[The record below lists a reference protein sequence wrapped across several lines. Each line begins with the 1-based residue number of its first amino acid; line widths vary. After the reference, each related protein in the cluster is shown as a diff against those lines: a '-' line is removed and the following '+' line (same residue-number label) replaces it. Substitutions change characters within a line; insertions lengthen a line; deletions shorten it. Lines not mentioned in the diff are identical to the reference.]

1 MALTARRIIEW
12 KGSAQDQVAGLFADS
27 DIYYPGGLYIVD
39 ADGKAA
45 VPSDTADLIPLGI
58 FTGEC
63 SDGDR
68 TDAKTISTSNTIKGV
83 FQRGMVWLPFS
94 GAAQSD
100 VGEIFYVSADDTL
113 TQTAGSKT
121 VGLRALEFK
130 TGYLLFDLRYY
141 DRIA

>member
-1 MALTARRIIEW
+1 MALTAKRTLTY
-12 KGSAQDQVAGLFADS
+12 KGDQDVLDLLFADS

-45 VPSDTADLIPLGI
+45 VPSDTASLIPIGI
-58 FTGEC
+58 FTGETD
-63 SDGDR
+63 DGDR
-68 TDAKTISTSNTIKGV
+68 SDAKTIAASNTLKGV
-83 FQRGMVWLPFS
+83 FKRGKVWLAFS

-100 VGEIFYVSADDTL
+100 VGEYFYISADDTL

-121 VGLRALEFK
+121 VAITALGFK
-130 TGYLLFDLRYY
+130 TGYLLFDLRNY

>member
-1 MALTARRIIEW
+1 MALTARRTIEF
-12 KGSAQDQVAGLFADS
+12 KGQQDELDLLFADS

-45 VPSDTADLIPLGI
+45 VPSDTASLIPIGL
-58 FTGEC
+58 FTGETD
-63 SDGDR
+63 DGDR
-68 TDAKTISTSNTIKGV
+68 SDAKTIAASNTLKGK
-83 FQRGMVWLPFS
+83 FKRGKVWLPFS

-100 VGEIFYVSADDTL
+100 VGEYFYISADDTL

-121 VGLRALEFK
+121 VALTAIGFK
-130 TGYLLFDLRYY
+130 TGYLLFDLRVY

>member
-1 MALTARRIIEW
+1 MALTAKRTLEY
-12 KGSAQDQVAGLFADS
+12 KGQQDVLDLLFADS
-27 DIYYPGGLYIVD
+27 DIYYAGGLYIVD

-45 VPSDTADLIPLGI
+45 VPSDTASLIPMGI

-68 TDAKTISTSNTIKGV
+68 VDAKTIGASNTVKGV
-83 FQRGMVWLPFS
+83 FKRGKVWLAFS

-100 VGEIFYVSADDTL
+100 VGEYFYLSADDTL

-121 VGLRALEFK
+121 AAITALGFK
-130 TGYLLFDLRYY
+130 TGYLLFDLRNY